1 MKITMNIT
9 SINSIEEIKNFLQAN
24 NKIQFKVE
32 TRKDKYNYISEVLV
46 KHKCKKARK
55 KHRGIIKKYLSKV
68 TGYESS
74 QIKRLI
80 KKWKQGKLLCE
91 LEKIGNNKNGFKR
104 KYDPEDIA
112 LLIKTDVAHKTRCG
126 RVTSEHLKR
135 ELFVFGKDE
144 YANIANI
151 SQSHIYNI
159 RKENSQYLTSE
170 AIKYSKTNPVSTNI
184 GERRKPQPDGKPG
197 YLRVD
202 SVHQGDKDGEKG
214 VYHINTV
221 DEVTQEEV
229 VGCTEGIS
237 EYFLE
242 GLLED
247 LIEQFPFKI
256 INFHS
261 DNGSEYINKVVAK
274 LLNKLMAKQ
283 TKSRSRHC
291 NDNALVECK
300 NGAVIR
306 KHIGRSHISKKN
318 APLINEFYKK
328 YFNPYL
334 NYHRVCE
341 FATEYTDKNGKVR
354 KKYDERFT
362 PYDKLKSLDNAEQY
376 LKDGITFEQ
385 LDEIAYAESD
395 NEFAEKMQKEKI
407 KMFKKIKN

>member
-9 SINSIEEIKNFLQAN
+9 SINSIEEMKNFLQAN
-24 NKIQFKVE
+24 NKIQFKIE
-32 TRKDKYNYISEVLV
+32 TRKDKYNYISEILI
-46 KHKCKKARK
+46 KYRYNKASK

-68 TGYESS
+68 TGYENT

-80 KKWKQGKLLCE
+80 KKWKQGKLLCG

-159 RKENSQYLTSE
+159 RKENRQYLTSE
-170 AIKYSKTNPVSTNI
+170 AIKYSKTNPVSANI

-202 SVHQGDKDGEKG
+202 SVHQGDLDGEKG

-221 DEVTQEEV
+221 DEITQEEV
-229 VGCTEGIS
+229 IGCTEGIS

-318 APLINEFYKK
+318 APLINEFYRN

-341 FATEYTDKNGKVR
+341 FAVDYTDKNGKVK
-354 KKYDERFT
+354 KKYDERST
-362 PYDKLKSLDNAEQY
+362 PYDKLKSLENAEQY

-385 LDEIAYAESD
+385 LDKIAYAESD
-395 NEFAEKMQKEKI
+395 NEFAEKMQKEKL
-407 KMFKKIKN
+407 KVFKKIKK

>member
-9 SINSIEEIKNFLQAN
+9 SINSIEEMENFLQAN

-32 TRKDKYNYISEVLV
+32 TRKDKYHYISEILI
-46 KHKCKKARK
+46 KHRYQKARK
-55 KHRGIIKKYLSKV
+55 KQRGIIKKYLSKV

-74 QIKRLI
+74 QMKRLI

-91 LEKIGNNKNGFKR
+91 LEKIGNHKNGFKR
-104 KYDPEDIA
+104 KYNPEDIA
-112 LLIKTDVAHKTRCG
+112 LLIKTDIAHNTRCG

-135 ELFVFGKDE
+135 ELFVFGKNE

-159 RKENSQYLTSE
+159 RKENRQYLTSE
-170 AIKYSKTNPVSTNI
+170 AIKYSKTNSVSTNI

-202 SVHQGDKDGEKG
+202 SVHQGDLAGEKG

-306 KHIGRSHISKKN
+306 KHIGRSHIPKKN

-328 YFNPYL
+328 YFNQYL

-341 FATEYTDKNGKVR
+341 FATDWIDKNGKMR
-354 KKYDERFT
+354 KKYDERST
-362 PYDKLKSLDNAEQY
+362 PYDKLKSLENAKQY

-385 LDEIAYAESD
+385 LDKIAYSESD
-395 NEFAEKMQKEKI
+395 NESAEKMQKEKL

>member
-1 MKITMNIT
+1 MNIT
-9 SINSIEEIKNFLQAN
+9 SINSIEEMKNFLQAN

-32 TRKDKYNYISEVLV
+32 TRKDKYNYISEILI
-46 KHKCKKARK
+46 KHKYKKARK

-91 LEKIGNNKNGFKR
+91 LEKISNNKNGFKR

-159 RKENSQYLTSE
+159 RKENRQYLTSE
-170 AIKYSKTNPVSTNI
+170 AIKYSKTNPFSTNI

-202 SVHQGDKDGEKG
+202 SVHQGDLDGEKG
-214 VYHINTV
+214 VCHINTV

-291 NDNALVECK
+291 NDNTLVECK

-318 APLINEFYKK
+318 APLINKFYKN

-341 FATEYTDKNGKVR
+341 FATDYIDKNGKVR
-354 KKYDERFT
+354 KKYDERST
-362 PYDKLKSLDNAEQY
+362 PYDKLKSLKGAKQY

-395 NEFAEKMQKEKI
+395 NEFAEKMQKEKL